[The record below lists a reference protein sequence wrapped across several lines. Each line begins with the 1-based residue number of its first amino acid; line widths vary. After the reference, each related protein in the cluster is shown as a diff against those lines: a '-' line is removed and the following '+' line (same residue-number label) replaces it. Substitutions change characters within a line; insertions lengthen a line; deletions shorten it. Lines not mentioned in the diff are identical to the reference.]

1 VDNRRLLLAVLL
13 SAAVLV
19 VWQIFLPSEPPP
31 RPEPDRSTTE
41 GPEARPQPPPPEDRA
56 EGETAAEPSTEGELA
71 EAAEVEPIAATSE
84 RSVTVETDDYRAVL
98 TNRGA
103 QLVSFELRGH
113 TRAGGEG
120 LDLVRHREGE
130 PYPFALVGD
139 DLEPLPLTEALFA
152 VEESDAREGRTV
164 TFRYRGPAGAAE
176 KRFTFEPDGL
186 FTAEVRVGRPD
197 GWRLWLGPGIRN
209 PTAEELDS
217 RFERRNAVY
226 RASAEL
232 ERLDAT
238 KADQPVTLPGAGLG
252 WAGLEDH
259 YFLTAFIPREPIRG
273 VTFVPLL
280 MEPAAEQGGWRF
292 EPVPPEGRMT
302 AAQEELGRDWA
313 LLVEPEGDELSLAA
327 YWGAKQL
334 DRLAGLPYGL
344 EEAVDLGWFGF
355 LARWLLKGLIY
366 IHDHWVGNSGWAIIL
381 LTFGIQL
388 VLFPLTPKSYV
399 SMRKMQQLN
408 PKMQAIRE
416 RWRPKLKRKDGKP
429 DIEAQ
434 RKMNE
439 EVMAL
444 YKSEGV
450 NPAGGCLPMLLQLPV
465 LFAFYQLLSAAVEL
479 RNAPWL
485 GWIHDLSAPDPFYAL
500 PIIMGATQFIQQ
512 KMTPA
517 AGDPMQRRI
526 FQLMPIF
533 MTFLFLGFPSGLVL
547 YWLTNNVLTIAQQGI
562 NNRLAGDKADAATP
576 AETKVHAKPDK
587 KSGPKKPGRAS

>member
-1 VDNRRLLLAVLL
+1 
-13 SAAVLV
+13 
-19 VWQIFLPSEPPP
+19 
-31 RPEPDRSTTE
+31 
-41 GPEARPQPPPPEDRA
+41 
-56 EGETAAEPSTEGELA
+56 
-71 EAAEVEPIAATSE
+71 
-84 RSVTVETDDYRAVL
+84 
-98 TNRGA
+98 
-103 QLVSFELRGH
+103 
-113 TRAGGEG
+113 
-120 LDLVRHREGE
+120 
-130 PYPFALVGD
+130 
-139 DLEPLPLTEALFA
+139 
-152 VEESDAREGRTV
+152 
-164 TFRYRGPAGAAE
+164 
-176 KRFTFEPDGL
+176 
-186 FTAEVRVGRPD
+186 
-197 GWRLWLGPGIRN
+197 
-209 PTAEELDS
+209 
-217 RFERRNAVY
+217 
-226 RASAEL
+226 
-232 ERLDAT
+232 
-238 KADQPVTLPGAGLG
+238 
-252 WAGLEDH
+252 
-259 YFLTAFIPREPIRG
+259 
-273 VTFVPLL
+273 
-280 MEPAAEQGGWRF
+280 
-292 EPVPPEGRMT
+292 
-302 AAQEELGRDWA
+302 
-313 LLVEPEGDELSLAA
+313 
-327 YWGAKQL
+327 
-334 DRLAGLPYGL
+334 
-344 EEAVDLGWFGF
+344 VDLGWFGF

-366 IHDHWVGNSGWAIIL
+366 IHDHWVGNYGWAIIL
-381 LTFGIQL
+381 LTFGIKL
-388 VLFPLTPKSYV
+388 VLFPLTHKSYV

-562 NNRLAGDKADAATP
+562 YNRLAGDKADAATP
-576 AETKVHAKPDK
+576 AEKKVHAKPDK